1 MADRHN
7 RDLDRQPAPL
17 PKPLPVPT
25 VDAHAH
31 IEIVTNAALDSA
43 EVLQVLDDAKSVGVD
58 RIVQV
63 GYSAEQSK
71 WCVAAAEHFDDRVLA
86 AVALHPNEAPV
97 VPDLDADLK
106 IIEELA
112 SHPRVRAIGE
122 TGLDYFRTPPELRKR
137 QQDSFKWH
145 IELAKKTKKALVIH
159 DRDSHDDVLSILL
172 EVGAPEKT
180 VFHCFSGDV
189 EMAKTCI
196 ERGYILSFA
205 GTMTFKNAPALREAV
220 KLVPHDQLLVE
231 TDSPFLCPMPNRGAL
246 NTPAQIPNT
255 LRVIADV
262 RGISADYLA
271 AAISELMADPARL
284 EKYGKAG
291 RLRAQTHFGW
301 DAVAAQTISLYRS
314 VIS

>member
-7 RDLDRQPAPL
+7 RDIDRELAPL
-17 PKPLPVPT
+17 PEPLPVPT

-31 IEIVTNAALDSA
+31 IEIVTNTAPDAP
-43 EVLQVLDDAKSVGVD
+43 EVRKVLDDAASVGID

-63 GYSAEQSK
+63 GYDAKQSE
-71 WCVAAAEHFDDRVLA
+71 WCVKLAELYPGRVLA

-97 VPDLDADLK
+97 VEDFDANFGV
-106 IIEELA
+106 IERLA
-112 SHPRVRAIGE
+112 AHPRVRAIGE
-122 TGLDYFRTPPELRKR
+122 TGLDYFRTPPELRAC
-137 QQDSFKWH
+137 QQDAFKRH
-145 IELAKKTKKALVIH
+145 IELAKKHNKALVIH

-220 KLVPHDQLLVE
+220 KLVPHEQLLVE
-231 TDSPFLCPMPNRGAL
+231 TDSPFLAPTPHRGAL
-246 NTPAQIPNT
+246 NTPAQIAN
-255 LRVIADV
+255 IV
-262 RGISADYLA
+262 RA
-271 AAISELMADPARL
+271 MAEERN
-284 EKYGKAG
+284 ES
-291 RLRAQTHFGW
+291 
-301 DAVAAQTISLYRS
+301 VAALATALS
-314 VIS
+314 VNAERVFGSFA

>member
-7 RDLDRQPAPL
+7 RDIDRQPAPL

-31 IEIVTNAALDSA
+31 LEIVTDAAPDSP
-43 EVLQVLDDAKSVGVD
+43 EVLKVLDDAKSVGVD

-71 WCVAAAEHFDDRVLA
+71 WCAELARLYPGRVLA

-97 VPDLDADLK
+97 VADLEADWK
-106 IIEELA
+106 VIEALA
-112 SHPRVRAIGE
+112 GQPRVRAIGE

-145 IELAKKTKKALVIH
+145 IELAKKTNKALVIH

-189 EMAKTCI
+189 AMAKTCI
-196 ERGYILSFA
+196 ERGYVLSFA
-205 GTMTFKNAPALREAV
+205 GTLTFKNAPELREAV
-220 KLVPHDQLLVE
+220 KLVPYEQLLVE
-231 TDSPFLCPMPNRGAL
+231 TDSPFLAPTPHRGAL
-246 NTPAQIPNT
+246 NTPAQIAN
-255 LRVIADV
+255 IV
-262 RGISADYLA
+262 RAMAEERNESVGVLA
-271 AAISELMADPARL
+271 GELSKNAERI
-284 EKYGKAG
+284 
-291 RLRAQTHFGW
+291 FGSF
-301 DAVAAQTISLYRS
+301 A
-314 VIS
+314 

>member
-7 RDLDRQPAPL
+7 RDIDREQAPL
-17 PKPLPVPT
+17 PEPLPVPT

-31 IEIVTNAALDSA
+31 IEIVTNEAPDSDA
-43 EVLQVLDDAKSVGVD
+43 VRKVLDDAKSVNVD

-63 GYSAEQSK
+63 GYSAEQSQ
-71 WCVAAAEHFDDRVLA
+71 WCVDMANAFPGRVLA

-97 VPDLDADLK
+97 VADLEADWA
-106 IIEELA
+106 IIEKLA
-112 SHPRVRAIGE
+112 QEPRVRAIGE

-145 IELAKKTKKALVIH
+145 IDLAKRTKKALVIH
-159 DRDSHDDVLSILL
+159 DRDSHEDVLSILL

-205 GTMTFKNAPALREAV
+205 GTMTFKNAPALRDAV
-220 KLVPHDQLLVE
+220 KLVPHDQILVE
-231 TDSPFLCPMPNRGAL
+231 TDSPFLAPAPHRGAL
-246 NTPAQIPNT
+246 NTPAQIANIV
-255 LRVIADV
+255 RAMAAERNEDV
-262 RGISADYLA
+262 AELA
-271 AAISELMADPARL
+271 
-284 EKYGKAG
+284 KALSNNAE
-291 RLRAQTHFGW
+291 RIFGSF
-301 DAVAAQTISLYRS
+301 A
-314 VIS
+314 